1 MRLVALAEHF
11 PPEIGGAGVYLHAL
25 LSKVPAHR
33 IVVFAPKDPGAAIFD
48 SQVSYR
54 ITRSRLWGFLRHSP
68 LWRRPFFNRL
78 FKLIIV
84 GSILIRGFFYRKDL
98 WIVGC
103 LTHLGVA
110 VPILHRLFRTPFI
123 VVSMGEDLRM
133 YQRTG
138 RSMAILRALLRNA
151 AQVITISQ
159 CWIPE
164 LSTLRGRQEGIVW
177 IPPTVDLK
185 RFHPG
190 PDPDE
195 GSLKSRYGLHRKK
208 ILLTM
213 GRLAVRK
220 GIDSVLSCLREIVT
234 DYPELRYLIVGQGE
248 DESRLRSLVADLQ
261 LQQYVLFLGA
271 VSDDL
276 LPSLYRIADVFVMP
290 NRELAS
296 TGEIEGFGIVFLEA
310 SASAIPVI
318 GGNSGGAAEAIQE
331 GRSGFLIPPGNMALL
346 KEKISQLLSDSEK
359 AHHMGL
365 EGRRWVEENFSPSA
379 MGLRFLSLLKEL
391 GFSTDQE

>member
-1 MRLVALAEHF
+1 
-11 PPEIGGAGVYLHAL
+11 
-25 LSKVPAHR
+25 
-33 IVVFAPKDPGAAIFD
+33 
-48 SQVSYR
+48 
-54 ITRSRLWGFLRHSP
+54 
-68 LWRRPFFNRL
+68 
-78 FKLIIV
+78 
-84 GSILIRGFFYRKDL
+84 
-98 WIVGC
+98 
-103 LTHLGVA
+103 
-110 VPILHRLFRTPFI
+110 
-123 VVSMGEDLRM
+123 MGEDLRM